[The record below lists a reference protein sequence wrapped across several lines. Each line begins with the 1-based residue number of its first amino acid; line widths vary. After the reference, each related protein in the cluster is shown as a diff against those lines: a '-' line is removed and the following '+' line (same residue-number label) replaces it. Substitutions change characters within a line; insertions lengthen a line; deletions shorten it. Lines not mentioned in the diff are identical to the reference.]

1 MNKKRTVLIILA
13 ILLSCSFI
21 FISCSK
27 EVEVEEVESIKIGFS
42 KIATHPA
49 LDAVEQG
56 VVDVLAEEG
65 IDAVYDYQNANGDL
79 TAAASI
85 AQKFRADKVDLA
97 VGIATPTAQALANAI
112 TEFPVIYAAV
122 TDPVDAGLVSSYE
135 KGEGNITGVSDKTPV
150 DAQIKLLID
159 VTGAKTI
166 GHVYASGE
174 SNAVFLKNLA
184 EEACEKY
191 GVEFIATA
199 VTNSSEV
206 KPAVQAIVGKV
217 DGIYVSTDNT
227 VVSALPSVADAATS
241 AGIPILSSDPTS
253 AEGLDILIA
262 WGFDYYKMGR
272 RTGYLIKDILEG
284 ANTADIGTV
293 YMTDPSDFEL
303 WVNLDTA
310 KKINLTVPADVIEA
324 ASVVIENGVKTEK

>member
-1 MNKKRTVLIILA
+1 MNKKKAIILLL
-13 ILLSCSFI
+13 ILTMVSSLI
-21 FISCSK
+21 FGAAQ
-27 EVEVEEVESIKIGFS
+27 EESSAFKIGFS
-42 KIATHPA
+42 KIVTHPA

-56 VVDVLAEEG
+56 IVDVLAEEG
-65 IDAVYDYQNANGDL
+65 LEVVYDYQNANGDP

-85 AQKFRADKVDLA
+85 AQKFRADKIDIA
-97 VGIATPTAQALANAI
+97 IGIATPTAQALANAI

-122 TDPVDAGLVSSYE
+122 TDPVDAGLVSTYE

-166 GHVYASGE
+166 GHVFTSGE
-174 SNAVFLKNLA
+174 ANAVLLKNLA
-184 EEACEKY
+184 EEACKKY

-206 KPAVQAIVGKV
+206 KSAVQAIAGKV
-217 DGIYVSTDNT
+217 DGIYISTDNT
-227 VVSALPSVADAATS
+227 VVSALPSVADAATY
-241 AGIPILSSDPTS
+241 AGIPILSADPTS

-272 RTGYLIKDILEG
+272 RTGYLVKDILEG
-284 ANTADIGTV
+284 ANPADIGTIF
-293 YMTDPSDFEL
+293 MTDPSDFEL
-303 WVNLDTA
+303 WINLDTA
-310 KKINLTVPADVIEA
+310 KKIGITVPADVIEA
-324 ASVVIENGVKTEK
+324 ASVVIENGVKTVK